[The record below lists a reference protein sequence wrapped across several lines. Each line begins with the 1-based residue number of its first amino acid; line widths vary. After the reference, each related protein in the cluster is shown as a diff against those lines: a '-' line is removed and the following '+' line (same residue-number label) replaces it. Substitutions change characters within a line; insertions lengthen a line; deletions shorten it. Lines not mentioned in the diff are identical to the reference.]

1 MLLSI
6 IVPVFNE
13 EKNIEL
19 LIKKLLKLNFS
30 EINFD
35 IEIIVVNDGS
45 TDKTLEKVEKFQE
58 ITLINQKNLGKGR
71 AVQNGIKVA
80 KGNYILIQDGDLE
93 YNPEDILKMCKL
105 VETSKKVSIYGSRY
119 KPLYFKV
126 LPRYYKNQN
135 LSSYLANILFM
146 LLFMILYIRFISD
159 PLTGYKLYSK
169 EFFINNEIS
178 SNGFEADHEITAK
191 LIRQK
196 YKILEVPI
204 SYIPRTK
211 KEGKKI
217 NFIDAIKAL
226 ITITRYRFFN

>member
-1 MLLSI
+1 
-6 IVPVFNE
+6 
-13 EKNIEL
+13 
-19 LIKKLLKLNFS
+19 
-30 EINFD
+30 
-35 IEIIVVNDGS
+35 
-45 TDKTLEKVEKFQE
+45 
-58 ITLINQKNLGKGR
+58 
-71 AVQNGIKVA
+71 
-80 KGNYILIQDGDLE
+80 
-93 YNPEDILKMCKL
+93 
-105 VETSKKVSIYGSRY
+105 
-119 KPLYFKV
+119 
-126 LPRYYKNQN
+126 
-135 LSSYLANILFM
+135 M

-191 LIRQK
+191 LIKQK